1 MGKDKTLTSVKL
13 PESLFEDFRVLTVR
27 TKFTFQKL
35 AERAMF
41 LYVTDENFRK
51 QIHEQLN
58 TSYSG
63 SI

>member
-1 MGKDKTLTSVKL
+1 MGKDKILTSVKL
-13 PESLFEDFRVLTVR
+13 PEDLFEDFRVITVR

-35 AERAMF
+35 AERAMY
-41 LYVTDENFRK
+41 LYVTNEEFRK

-58 TSYSG
+58 TDYSG